1 MSGQFAAVLAGWA
14 GFPAFFPPFYLQ
26 NSTVRNN
33 LFDGWAQHG
42 VAFSDFLFDPSSSQ
56 DEWNLGNGNLFE
68 GNSFRGLRT
77 DGVALFFGTSTRNN
91 LFIGDPNGVVIDL
104 GTDNQVSRS
113 AHMIRSRPSA
123 WR

>member
-77 DGVALFFGTSTRNN
+77 DGVVLFFGTSTRNN